1 MMESEIY
8 TKGYHPHDRDTL
20 NATLEAHAPM
30 QDRKSLREQYV
41 TEFRRAWDV
50 ASASGEMEYRLDGL
64 ARFAANTWLRGV
76 LGIHHFVI
84 PQR

>member
-1 MMESEIY
+1 MY
-8 TKGYHPHDRDTL
+8 DQGHHPHDRDAL

-30 QDRKSLREQYV
+30 YDRKALREQYV
-41 TEFRRAWDV
+41 TEFRRAWDD
-50 ASASGEMEYRLDGL
+50 AKQNGEPEHRLNGR

-76 LGIHHFVI
+76 LGINHLVI